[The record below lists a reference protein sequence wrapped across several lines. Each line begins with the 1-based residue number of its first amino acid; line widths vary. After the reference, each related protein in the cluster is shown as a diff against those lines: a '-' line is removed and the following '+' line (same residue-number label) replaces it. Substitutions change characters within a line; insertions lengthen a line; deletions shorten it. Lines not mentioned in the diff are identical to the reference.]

1 MIPPLTISSERY
13 LKKFVKS
20 IWNCSK
26 YDLNTIAGLVFEIH
40 FYPNAQSPFSIL
52 LMLLKIF
59 TSQGIDVPA
68 IEAVLDATPTILNAE
83 ARSDMSRPF
92 TSEER
97 QWDHTTLQSNFYQGD
112 IDRICTIPRNLFPSD
127 DILIWH
133 HSSTSCYNVKTAFW
147 SLILPS
153 KVHIFSWKV
162 FHEVL
167 PVAAVLCKRHITD
180 DPKCLLYHNQLETIN
195 HALFWCNRAQ
205 AVWNQ
210 TDLVLDFHLSS
221 SMSIQDYLVHVST
234 KLSKDQLEQFKIIL
248 WCIWFE
254 RNAETH
260 EKKAKTAAL
269 LLRFATSYLT
279 DYKKANTNWIT
290 ASHATQS

>member
-1 MIPPLTISSERY
+1 MSLSVLP
-13 LKKFVKS
+13 
-20 IWNCSK
+20 
-26 YDLNTIAGLVFEIH
+26 
-40 FYPNAQSPFSIL
+40 
-52 LMLLKIF
+52 KIF
-59 TSQGIDVPA
+59 TSQGIDVPT

-97 QWDHTTLQSNFYQGD
+97 QWDHTTLQSNFCQVD
-112 IDRICTIPRNLFPSD
+112 IDRICTIPLNLFPSD
-127 DILIWH
+127 EILIWH
-133 HSSTSCYNVKTAFW
+133 HSSTSYQLASNLAAQTETSTSSSSANWWQLFGASNYPRNCTS
-147 SLILPS
+147 SLG
-153 KVHIFSWKV
+153 K
-162 FHEVL
+162 
-167 PVAAVLCKRHITD
+167 
-180 DPKCLLYHNQLETIN
+180 
-195 HALFWCNRAQ
+195 
-205 AVWNQ
+205 
-210 TDLVLDFHLSS
+210 S

-279 DYKKANTNWIT
+279 DYKKANTNSIT